1 MHYSPED
8 GHGLPHNPFKAIVS
22 PRPIG
27 WIGSLDAEG
36 RANLAPYSFFNAVA
50 DAPPIVMF
58 STTGRKMT
66 PDAGVKDSLSN
77 IRATK
82 EFTFNVVGYDL
93 KDPMNAS
100 SGGYEAGEDE
110 FEIAGLE
117 KGRSVKIKAPFVAAA
132 PAAFECVLE
141 REVILPAW
149 GEDMMNVVVFGL
161 VVHVHIRDEYLKD
174 GRYDAEKAAHLARGG
189 YRDYSVARDL
199 FEMSRPAGGDREAL
213 SAATGR

>member
-27 WIGSLDAEG
+27 WIGSLDDAG

-66 PDAGVKDSLSN
+66 PDAGVKDSLAN
-77 IRATK
+77 IRATG
-82 EFTFNVVGYDL
+82 EFTVNVVGWEL
-93 KDPMNAS
+93 KDAMNAS

-110 FEIAGLE
+110 FDIAGLE
-117 KGRSVKIKAPFVAAA
+117 KAASLRVKPPRVARA

-141 REVILPAW
+141 QEVVLPV
-149 GEDMMNVVVFGL
+149 EDPAMMNVVIFGR
-161 VVHVHIRDEYLKD
+161 VVQVHIRDDYITED
-174 GRYDAEKAAHLARGG
+174 GRYDAARAAHLARGG
-189 YRDYSVARDL
+189 YRDYSVAREL

-213 SAATGR
+213 SARA